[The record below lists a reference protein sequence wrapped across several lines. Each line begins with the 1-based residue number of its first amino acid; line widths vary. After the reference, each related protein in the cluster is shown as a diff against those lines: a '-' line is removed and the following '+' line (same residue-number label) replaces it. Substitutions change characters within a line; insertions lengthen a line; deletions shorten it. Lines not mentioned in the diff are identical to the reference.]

1 MPGVG
6 AWFFCFSPTLR
17 RNLEQKDFQCQANRS
32 IPEPKFWQRFQ
43 FLTVQA
49 PMQNSRPLKSIGCW
63 PIDHVKFEDSPGA
76 VWLKLL
82 FRHIETAAGNAYD
95 AEAGWEV
102 RGGKNSNWEL
112 SYFQIKSFLRWKAF
126 QRIRK
131 CPKRSLKYPHIER
144 RHDLWNEDFPSFEF
158 SPPRFASRLAA
169 FPSAGRQAALRALT
183 KPVQLAAAPTIAS
196 QVRGH
201 AGQTMQEWSMKIW
214 GQFLFDEMLL
224 LLGELLCMLM
234 DVDCDKGCF
243 LPAAMSRWT
252 ISCLFRHWIKFYSS
266 SHLLRHRLVRQNC
279 CHRMSSD
286 AQCCR
291 GCLISTSSSNCW
303 GKLFSFRARFVQEM
317 LVANMD
323 LPMGAWKWGCWVRKK
338 RLRIQG

>member
-1 MPGVG
+1 M
-6 AWFFCFSPTLR
+6 
-17 RNLEQKDFQCQANRS
+17 
-32 IPEPKFWQRFQ
+32 
-43 FLTVQA
+43 
-49 PMQNSRPLKSIGCW
+49 KSISENQK
-63 PIDHVKFEDSPGA
+63 ISKKIFEIPT
-76 VWLKLL
+76 
-82 FRHIETAAGNAYD
+82 H
-95 AEAGWEV
+95 
-102 RGGKNSNWEL
+102 
-112 SYFQIKSFLRWKAF
+112 
-126 QRIRK
+126 RK
-131 CPKRSLKYPHIER
+131 

-291 GCLISTSSSNCW
+291 GVKCLISTSSSNCW
-303 GKLFSFRARFVQEM
+303 GNYSASVPDLCRRCWWQTWICQWSLEMGLLGAEKKDWGYKDNFDGSREGENSSITTHAHFSWILYSTMFTIVWPSQRSSA
-317 LVANMD
+317 L
-323 LPMGAWKWGCWVRKK
+323 KWH
-338 RLRIQG
+338 